1 MTSRRRSNRTGKP
14 TSRRS
19 ASVVT
24 AAKTALAAICH
35 TIRHAA
41 VDELIA
47 ITWATAATVSTAHQV
62 RRGASTSAD
71 TRSALGAQTRPI
83 GAF

>member
-1 MTSRRRSNRTGKP
+1 MEGARRLGGSGVYATHQHLKHTRVRMLP
-14 TSRRS
+14 P
-19 ASVVT
+19 
-24 AAKTALAAICH
+24 H